1 MSNSPSD
8 FEAAVS
14 LAMPFAERAIDA
26 KALGERVAQWC
37 DESGEPAL
45 FLTVVKN
52 PEAPHRFPVAIS
64 FYRMDP
70 KTRDGVEVGRFD
82 VTRPDYDKNTDGFG
96 GNHLVVAV
104 LKLAADAIATRVR
117 LPVEILTGQTAW
129 RQFCAGSRYF
139 ALTEQRAI
147 DYSLAKAASETP
159 PPSAPS
165 EPAPRSS
172 RARL

>member
-1 MSNSPSD
+1 MSSSPTD
-8 FEAAVS
+8 FEVRVN
-14 LAMPFAERAIDA
+14 LAMPFAEQAIDA
-26 KALGERVAQWC
+26 KALGQQVAQWC

-52 PEAPHRFPVAIS
+52 PSAPSRFPVAIS

-70 KTRDGVEVGRFD
+70 KTRQGVEVGQFD
-82 VTRPDYDKNTDGFG
+82 VTRPDYDKDRDGFG

-129 RQFCAGSRYF
+129 RAFCDGPRYF
-139 ALTEQRAI
+139 SLIEQRAI
-147 DYSLAKAASETP
+147 DFTLAQSIPEPEPNAPPRAS
-159 PPSAPS
+159 
-165 EPAPRSS
+165 RS
-172 RARL
+172 RL